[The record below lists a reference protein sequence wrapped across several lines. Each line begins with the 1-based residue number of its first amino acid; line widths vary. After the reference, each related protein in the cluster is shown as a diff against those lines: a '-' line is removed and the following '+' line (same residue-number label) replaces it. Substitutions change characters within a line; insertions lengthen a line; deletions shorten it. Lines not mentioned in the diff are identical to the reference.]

1 VAQVFDGR
9 VDVTGWMS
17 GQVFLQT
24 VDENEVSQVSA
35 FLASR
40 GLASQVMTM
49 SEQMVLDPAEP
60 TSSVTTTSY
69 SIMVQLGG
77 FPQMVS
83 QILADLMQRAH
94 GGSWDT
100 QDATDS

>member
-1 VAQVFDGR
+1 

-24 VDENEVSQVSA
+24 VDENEVSKVSA
-35 FLASR
+35 FLAAR

-49 SEQMVLDPAEP
+49 SEQMVLDPTEP
-60 TSSVTTTSY
+60 ASAVTSTSY

-83 QILADLMQRAH
+83 QVLADLMQRAH
-94 GGSWDT
+94 GGSWELED
-100 QDATDS
+100 QPEG

>member
-1 VAQVFDGR
+1 VPRCFDGR

-24 VDENEVSQVSA
+24 VDENEVSKVSA

-60 TSSVTTTSY
+60 ASAVTTTSY

-83 QILADLMQRAH
+83 QVLADLMQRAH
-94 GGSWDT
+94 GGSWELED
-100 QDATDS
+100 QPES

>member
-1 VAQVFDGR
+1 M
-9 VDVTGWMS
+9 DVTGWMS

-60 TSSVTTTSY
+60 ASAVTTTSY

-83 QILADLMQRAH
+83 QVLADLMQRAH
-94 GGSWDT
+94 GGSWETEDT
-100 QDATDS
+100 SDA

>member
-1 VAQVFDGR
+1 

-24 VDENEVSQVSA
+24 VDENDVTKVSA

-60 TSSVTTTSY
+60 ASAVTTTSY
-69 SIMVQLGG
+69 NIMVQLGG

-83 QILADLMQRAH
+83 QVLADLMQRAH
-94 GGSWDT
+94 GGSWELE
-100 QDATDS
+100 DAPEG

>member
-1 VAQVFDGR
+1 M
-9 VDVTGWMS
+9 DVTGWMS

-60 TSSVTTTSY
+60 ASAVNTTSY

-83 QILADLMQRAH
+83 QVLADLMQRAH
-94 GGSWDT
+94 GGSWETEDT
-100 QDATDS
+100 SDG